1 MNALQILRQRYGSG
15 EARALYE
22 LIMERRFGLSR
33 TDILLG
39 KDTTLSAEDKAELEI
54 IVDRVAK
61 GEPVQYVLGC
71 ADFCGREFLVG
82 PGVLIPRPE
91 TQELVRLVEQHLALG
106 STVLDIGTGSG
117 CIAITLALTGY
128 EVTALDVSD
137 VALSFARRNA
147 ERLGAKLEF
156 VKGDILKEKSEKLKV
171 KNNSNLPK
179 ETENESNSDYS
190 LFTFHFSPDAIVSNP
205 PYICESEASTMD
217 ANVLDHEPHL
227 ALFVP
232 DDDPLLFYRAIADFG
247 QEHLTNG
254 GQIFFEVNRAYAEQV
269 AEFLQQKGYE
279 EVQVV
284 MDDYENNRFV
294 WAKKIPD

>member
-1 MNALQILRQRYGSG
+1 MKALQILRQRYGSG

-71 ADFCGREFLVG
+71 SDFCGREFLVG

-117 CIAITLALTGY
+117 CIAITLALAGY

-190 LFTFHFSPDAIVSNP
+190 LFTFHFSLDAIVSNP
-205 PYICESEASTMD
+205 PYICESEASAMD
-217 ANVLDHEPHL
+217 GNVLDHEPHL

-232 DDDPLLFYRAIADFG
+232 DHDPLLFYRAISEFG
-247 QEHLTNG
+247 LEHLAADG
-254 GQIFFEVNRAYAEQV
+254 LLFFEVNRAYAEQV
-269 AEFLQQKGYE
+269 AELLLQKGYRE
-279 EVQVV
+279 TRIVKDQY
-284 MDDYENNRFV
+284 DNNRFV
-294 WAKKIPD
+294 WARKIQD

>member
-1 MNALQILRQRYGSG
+1 MKALQILRQRYGSG

-117 CIAITLALTGY
+117 CIAITLALAGY

-147 ERLGAKLEF
+147 ERLGAEVEF

-190 LFTFHFSPDAIVSNP
+190 LFTFHFSLDAIVSNP
-205 PYICESEASTMD
+205 PYICESEASAMD
-217 ANVLDHEPHL
+217 GNVLDHEPHL

-232 DDDPLLFYRAIADFG
+232 DHDPLLFYRAISEFG
-247 QEHLTNG
+247 LEHLAADG
-254 GQIFFEVNRAYAEQV
+254 LLFFEVNRAYAEQV
-269 AEFLQQKGYE
+269 AELLLQKGYRE
-279 EVQVV
+279 TKIVKDQY
-284 MDDYENNRFV
+284 DNNRFV
-294 WAKKIPD
+294 WARKIQD

>member
-1 MNALQILRQRYGSG
+1 MQILRQRYGSG

-117 CIAITLALTGY
+117 CIAITLALAGY

-190 LFTFHFSPDAIVSNP
+190 LFTFHFSLDAIVSNP
-205 PYICESEASTMD
+205 PYICESEASAMD
-217 ANVLDHEPHL
+217 GNVLDHEPHL

-232 DDDPLLFYRAIADFG
+232 DHDPLLFYKAISEFG
-247 QEHLTNG
+247 LEHLAADG
-254 GQIFFEVNRAYAEQV
+254 LLFFEVNRAYAEQV
-269 AEFLQQKGYE
+269 AELLLQKGYRE
-279 EVQVV
+279 TKIVKDQY
-284 MDDYENNRFV
+284 DNNRFV
-294 WAKKIPD
+294 WARKIQN